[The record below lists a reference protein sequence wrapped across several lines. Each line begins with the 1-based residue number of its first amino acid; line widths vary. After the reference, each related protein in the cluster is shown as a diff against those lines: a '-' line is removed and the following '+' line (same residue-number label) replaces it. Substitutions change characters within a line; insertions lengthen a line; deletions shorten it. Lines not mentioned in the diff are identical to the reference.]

1 MLPPNYDPDSVQTE
15 YTFDAL
21 NRLETLTLEA
31 STAEAQ
37 TVIYDYLPNGLKK
50 RVDNPNGTTSTYNY
64 DAASRMTAITHTGP
78 TGVVSAYDY
87 TYGPNGNRIQQI
99 EQNAG
104 RTETTLYDYD
114 LVNRLIM
121 VTYEA
126 ATATANQVS
135 YTYDRVG
142 NRRTERTVDLAT
154 STVTKDLTY
163 AYDAINRLETID
175 DVLGTEDVVYAYD
188 SNGNTLSKTKAGVTT
203 QFLYN
208 IRNQLGEVRQ
218 ETSVLGRY
226 GYDAEGMRILK
237 ISDDGRRQY
246 TYDQL
251 SVITEANESNATVSK
266 YDYGLDQLVSLDN
279 TSEGRSF
286 FHLDFL
292 GSTANLTETV
302 GSTRQSILYDA
313 WGNERDRIGTS
324 ANKFTFTGHE
334 KDEETGLIYAKARF
348 YDPDIGRFLTQDDV
362 TGRADSPPS
371 LHRYYYVHQNPLFFV
386 DPTGNVALIQKIRKK
401 MRQFQEDIIDWA
413 VEDEEQKDRHKKDP
427 LGAGMGAGIASSV
440 VGFGEK
446 ALGLVNTASNA
457 AIVWFAAY
465 TGYTDSELITDSADE
480 LVAGIKD
487 LATVARTVDEHGLYQ
502 TIGEVA
508 WDGAKSTGI
517 KIYDASQGDV
527 RAIAELTAGAM
538 EITAEV
544 VVGTK
549 GMAALSRGR
558 AASTVIRETVE
569 SGAARST
576 TTTVRRTAGGTAAAD
591 AWAARAGTSTRA
603 SGIDVEGFRLGKHGA
618 MPRPRAGM
626 ESHHGVM
633 SRWMK
638 ERYPTYNPDKAPAV
652 LMPREAHNA
661 TRGVYN
667 RWRREVKQRMGGAFD
682 WSRVSEADMRVLGD
696 KMFQASNTPLQIQQR
711 YWDWFDRMRSALEP

>member
-1 MLPPNYDPDSVQTE
+1 
-15 YTFDAL
+15 
-21 NRLETLTLEA
+21 
-31 STAEAQ
+31 
-37 TVIYDYLPNGLKK
+37 
-50 RVDNPNGTTSTYNY
+50 
-64 DAASRMTAITHTGP
+64 
-78 TGVVSAYDY
+78 
-87 TYGPNGNRIQQI
+87 
-99 EQNAG
+99 
-104 RTETTLYDYD
+104 
-114 LVNRLIM
+114 
-121 VTYEA
+121 
-126 ATATANQVS
+126 
-135 YTYDRVG
+135 
-142 NRRTERTVDLAT
+142 
-154 STVTKDLTY
+154 
-163 AYDAINRLETID
+163 
-175 DVLGTEDVVYAYD
+175 
-188 SNGNTLSKTKAGVTT
+188 
-203 QFLYN
+203 
-208 IRNQLGEVRQ
+208 
-218 ETSVLGRY
+218 
-226 GYDAEGMRILK
+226 MRILK
-237 ISDDGRRQY
+237 IGDDGRRQY

-558 AASTVIRETVE
+558 AASTMIRETVE

-576 TTTVRRTAGGTAAAD
+576 TAVRRTAQGTNEVVELSVVSPHFQPK
-591 AWAARAGTSTRA
+591 RFNVGP
-603 SGIDVEGFRLGKHGA
+603 SG
-618 MPRPRAGM
+618 
-626 ESHHGVM
+626 HHV
-633 SRWMK
+633 
-638 ERYPTYNPDKAPAV
+638 PAV
-652 LMPREAHNA
+652 RKSRGRPFGVARSDKTRPTLFSNSADPGFDHWRMHRAERNVIGPRQGAFRGTDDELFDAYREAYK
-661 TRGVYN
+661 GL
-667 RWRREVKQRMGGAFD
+667 D
-682 WSRVSEADMRVLGD
+682 DIRVDVRSPDGSTVLGTD
-696 KMFQASNTPLQIQQR
+696 VTPSQGVDLIETWLR
-711 YWDWFDRMRSALEP
+711 EKGKR